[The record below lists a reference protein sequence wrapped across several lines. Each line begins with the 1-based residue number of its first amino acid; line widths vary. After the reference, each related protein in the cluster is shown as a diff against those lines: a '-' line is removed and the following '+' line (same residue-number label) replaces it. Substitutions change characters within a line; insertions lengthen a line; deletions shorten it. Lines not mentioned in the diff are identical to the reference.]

1 MKTENKQLINMSYIK
16 DLSESHDSIKAIS
29 LNLILIPFWYVS
41 IFMFNKE
48 FYKASDSLIVISFC
62 IVLSFLSSML
72 LAFFWNII
80 DIKNNIKVDFFSNM
94 NTSIGVLTIW
104 LSALI
109 FITYSFGFLFKQY
122 IYFYWFIVIYFSP
135 IILIYILGFLFPD
148 KKTDLKK

>member
-1 MKTENKQLINMSYIK
+1 MSYIK
-16 DLSESHDSIKAIS
+16 DLSESHDTIKAIS

-48 FYKASDSLIVISFC
+48 FYKTSDTIIIISFC

-80 DIKNNIKVDFFSNM
+80 DIRNKVKVDFFSNM

-104 LSALI
+104 LSTLI
-109 FITYSFGFLFKQY
+109 FTTYSCGFLFKQY
-122 IYFYWFIVIYFSP
+122 IYFYWFVVIYFSP